1 MESVFRNKVPHSDPD
16 MLQKGFDEGKTKS
29 GEKVDIGR
37 KTLFLN
43 TDSTSIKILLHY
55 KKTFYYYLKIKTYNS
70 SIFNS

>member
-37 KTLFLN
+37 KNLYPQRN
-43 TDSTSIKILLHY
+43 Q
-55 KKTFYYYLKIKTYNS
+55 
-70 SIFNS
+70 